1 MAKLNINVNL
11 SDISTKSGVYMFID
25 EKERVIYVGKA
36 KSLRQRLSSYFNSGV
51 KSIKTEKMLTHARS
65 LKTIVT
71 ENEVEAF
78 LLEAN
83 LIKTEMPKYN
93 VLLKDSKTYPYVKLT
108 NEEYPRLIYT
118 RQTKDDNASYFGP
131 FVNVGDLRQIIEL
144 LQDSF
149 PLRTCTDYR
158 FKEGKICL
166 KYQIKKCPAPCENL
180 ISREDYLKIA
190 NSIKGFFKGD
200 IEEVKEKFK
209 NQMMIYSKNMDYEKA
224 AIMRDRLFSLD
235 KLFSKQSVTNITDT
249 RSIDVFYKHEISSV
263 TGVTQLFIRNGKL
276 IGVSTHFFDK
286 EENDL
291 LERFVMQFYSNI
303 RQFPE
308 LVALI
313 GDKYD
318 ENLSE
323 VLSRM
328 AGRQVHIKKRGLS
341 GFAELADKNANLE
354 TEQYLK
360 KVGERKD
367 VSLRLAQLVGISEAR
382 RVECVDISHLGGSH
396 TVGVSVATINGEF
409 SKNNYRKYKIKSAE
423 NNDFQS
429 MIELF
434 TRKGENIL
442 DGSEEEADIYIID
455 GGIGQLNSVLKAAEI
470 AGFNSAF
477 ISISKSRSIRHLK
490 NDRDDTIEEIHLPNR
505 KNPVIFKKNDPLL
518 HFIQRIRDEAHRFA
532 ITYSRNL
539 ALKGLKTSPLLS
551 IEGLSTKR
559 LKDLLIAFPDIHN
572 RKDITAEEIKN
583 ETKLPINLCQ
593 RIVGFIRSEIE

>member
-1 MAKLNINVNL
+1 MSKKDLNINL

-25 EKERVIYVGKA
+25 DKERVIYVGKA
-36 KSLRQRLSSYFNSGV
+36 KSLRQRLSSYFNSGT
-51 KSIKTEKMLTHARS
+51 KSIKTEKMLIHAKS

-108 NEEYPRLIYT
+108 YEDYPRLIYT
-118 RQTKDDNASYFGP
+118 RQTNDDKASYFGP

-144 LQDSF
+144 LQDTF

-166 KYQIKKCPAPCENL
+166 KYQIKKCLAPCENL
-180 ISREDYLKIA
+180 ISLSDYQKIA
-190 NSIKGFFKGD
+190 ESIKGFFKGD
-200 IEEVKEKFK
+200 IDEVKEKFK
-209 NQMMIYSKNMDYEKA
+209 NQMMIYSKNLDYENA
-224 AIMRDRLFSLD
+224 AIMRDRILSLD
-235 KLFSKQSVTNITDT
+235 KLFSKQSVSNISDT
-249 RSIDVFYKHEISSV
+249 RSVDVFYKHEISSV

-286 EENDL
+286 EEDEL
-291 LERFVMQFYSNI
+291 LERFVMQFYSNV

-308 LVALI
+308 LLALS
-313 GDKYD
+313 GDEYN

-328 AGRQVHIKKRGLS
+328 ANRQVHIKKRGIN
-341 GFAELADKNANLE
+341 GFIELAKKNAE
-354 TEQYLK
+354 IQTEQYLK

-367 VSLRLAQLVGISEAR
+367 VSLRLAELVNIHEAKR
-382 RVECVDISHLGGSH
+382 IECIDISHLGGNY
-396 TVGVSVATINGEF
+396 TVGVSVTTINGEF

-423 NNDFQS
+423 NNDFQA
-429 MIELF
+429 MTELF
-434 TRKGENIL
+434 ERKGENIK
-442 DGSEEEADIYIID
+442 DKSETEADLYIID
-455 GGIGQLNSVLKAAEI
+455 GGIGQLNTVLKAAKK
-470 AGFNSAF
+470 AGFSSEF

-505 KNPVIFKKNDPLL
+505 KNPVILKKNDPLL

-532 ITYSRNL
+532 ITFSRKL
-539 ALKGLKTSPLLS
+539 ALKGMKTSPLLS
-551 IEGLSTKR
+551 IDGLGTKR
-559 LKDLLIAFPDIHN
+559 LKDLLIAIPDIYN
-572 RKDITAEEIKN
+572 RIDITPEEIREK
-583 ETKLPINLCQ
+583 TKLPIDICKK
-593 RIVGFIRSEIE
+593 IIDFINSI

>member
-1 MAKLNINVNL
+1 MSKKDLNINL

-25 EKERVIYVGKA
+25 SKERVIYVGKA
-36 KSLRQRLSSYFNSGV
+36 KSLRQRLSSYFNSGT
-51 KSIKTEKMLTHARS
+51 KSIKTEKMLIHAKS

-108 NEEYPRLIYT
+108 YEDYPRLIYT
-118 RQTKDDNASYFGP
+118 RQTNDDKASYFGP

-144 LQDSF
+144 LQDTF

-166 KYQIKKCPAPCENL
+166 KYQIKKCLAPCENL
-180 ISREDYLKIA
+180 ISRSDYQKIA
-190 NSIKGFFKGD
+190 ESIKGFFKGD
-200 IEEVKEKFK
+200 IDEVKEKFK
-209 NQMMIYSKNMDYEKA
+209 NQMMIYSKNLDYENA
-224 AIMRDRLFSLD
+224 AIMRDRILSLD
-235 KLFSKQSVTNITDT
+235 KLFSKQSVSNISDT
-249 RSIDVFYKHEISSV
+249 RSVDVFYKHEISSV

-286 EENDL
+286 EEDEL
-291 LERFVMQFYSNI
+291 LERFVMQFYSNV

-308 LVALI
+308 LLALS
-313 GDKYD
+313 GDEYN

-328 AGRQVHIKKRGLS
+328 ANRQVHIKKRGIN
-341 GFAELADKNANLE
+341 GFIELAKKNAE
-354 TEQYLK
+354 IQTEQYLK

-367 VSLRLAQLVGISEAR
+367 VSLRLAELVNIDEAR
-382 RVECVDISHLGGSH
+382 RIECIDISHLGGNY
-396 TVGVSVATINGEF
+396 TVGVSVTTINGEF
-409 SKNNYRKYKIKSAE
+409 SKSNYRKYKIKSAE
-423 NNDFQS
+423 NNDFQA
-429 MIELF
+429 MTELF
-434 TRKGENIL
+434 ERKGENIK
-442 DGSEEEADIYIID
+442 DKSETEADLYIID
-455 GGIGQLNSVLKAAEI
+455 GGIGQLNTVLKAAKK
-470 AGFNSAF
+470 AGFSSEF

-505 KNPVIFKKNDPLL
+505 KNPVILKKNDPLL

-532 ITYSRNL
+532 ITFSRSL
-539 ALKGLKTSPLLS
+539 ALKGIKTSPLLS
-551 IEGLSTKR
+551 IDGLGTKR
-559 LKDLLIAFPDIHN
+559 LKDLLIAIPDIYN
-572 RKDITAEEIKN
+572 RRDITPDEIREK
-583 ETKLPINLCQ
+583 TKLPIDICKK
-593 RIVGFIRSEIE
+593 IIEFINSI

>member
-1 MAKLNINVNL
+1 MAKINIDINL
-11 SDISTKSGVYMFID
+11 SDISLKSGVYMFID
-25 EKERVIYVGKA
+25 GRERVIYVGKA
-36 KSLRQRLSSYFNSGV
+36 KSLRKRLSSYFNSSV
-51 KSIKTEKMLTHARS
+51 KSIKTEKMLTHARKV
-65 LKTIVT
+65 KTIVT

-118 RQTKDDNASYFGP
+118 RQTQDDKASYFGP

-166 KYQIKKCPAPCENL
+166 KYQIKKCLAPCENL
-180 ISREDYLKIA
+180 ISHQDYLKIA
-190 NSIKGFFKGD
+190 ESIKGFFKGD
-200 IEEVKEKFK
+200 IDEVKEKFK
-209 NQMMIYSKNMDYEKA
+209 NQMMTYSNNLDYESA
-224 AIMRDRLFSLD
+224 AIMRDRIKSLD
-235 KLFSKQSVTNITDT
+235 KLFSKQSVSNITDT
-249 RSIDVFYKHEISSV
+249 RSIDVFYKHEISLV
-263 TGVTQLFIRNGKL
+263 NGVTQLFIRNGKL

-286 EENDL
+286 EEDDL
-291 LERFVMQFYSNI
+291 LERFVMQFYTNV

-308 LVALI
+308 LIALI

-328 AGRQVHIKKRGLS
+328 ANRQINIKKRGLS
-341 GFAELADKNANLE
+341 GFAELAKKNAELE

-367 VSLRLAQLVGISEAR
+367 VSLRLAELVGIEEAR
-382 RVECVDISHLGGSH
+382 HIECVDISHLAGSY
-396 TVGVSVATINGEF
+396 TVGVSIANINGEF
-409 SKNNYRKYKIKSAE
+409 SKNNYRKYKIKSAD

-429 MIELF
+429 MMELF
-434 TRKGENIL
+434 TRKAENIKEN
-442 DGSEEEADIYIID
+442 SELEADLYIID
-455 GGIGQLNSVLKAAEI
+455 GGIGQLNSVLKISKEV
-470 AGFNSAF
+470 GFNGAF

-490 NDRDDTIEEIHLPNR
+490 NDRDTTIEEIHLPNR
-505 KNPVIFKKNDPLL
+505 KNPVILKKNDPLL
-518 HFIQRIRDEAHRFA
+518 HFIQRLRDEAHRFA

-551 IEGLSTKR
+551 IDGLGKKR
-559 LKDLLIAFPDIHN
+559 LKDLLTAIPDIHN
-572 RKDITAEEIKN
+572 RKDIEAIEIREKA
-583 ETKLPINLCQ
+583 KLPIELCEK
-593 RIVGFIRSEIE
+593 IVNFITK

>member
-1 MAKLNINVNL
+1 MSKKDLNINL

-25 EKERVIYVGKA
+25 SKERVIYVGKA
-36 KSLRQRLSSYFNSGV
+36 KSLRQRLSSYFNSGT
-51 KSIKTEKMLTHARS
+51 KSIKTEKMLIHAKS

-108 NEEYPRLIYT
+108 YEDYPRLIYT
-118 RQTKDDNASYFGP
+118 RQTNDDKASYFGP

-144 LQDSF
+144 LQDTF

-166 KYQIKKCPAPCENL
+166 KYQIKKCLAPCENL
-180 ISREDYLKIA
+180 ISRSDYQKIA
-190 NSIKGFFKGD
+190 ESIKGFFKGD
-200 IEEVKEKFK
+200 IDEVKEKFK
-209 NQMMIYSKNMDYEKA
+209 NQMMIYSKNLDYENA
-224 AIMRDRLFSLD
+224 AIMRDRILSLD
-235 KLFSKQSVTNITDT
+235 KLFSKQSVSNISDT
-249 RSIDVFYKHEISSV
+249 RSVDVFYKHEISSV

-286 EENDL
+286 EEDEL
-291 LERFVMQFYSNI
+291 LERFVMQFYSNV

-308 LVALI
+308 LLALS
-313 GDKYD
+313 GDEYN

-328 AGRQVHIKKRGLS
+328 ANRQVHIKKRGIN
-341 GFAELADKNANLE
+341 GFIELAKKNAE
-354 TEQYLK
+354 IQTEQYLK

-367 VSLRLAQLVGISEAR
+367 VSLRLAELVNIDEAR
-382 RVECVDISHLGGSH
+382 RIECIDISHLGGNY
-396 TVGVSVATINGEF
+396 TVGVSVTTINGEF
-409 SKNNYRKYKIKSAE
+409 SKSNYRKYKIKSAE
-423 NNDFQS
+423 NNDFQA
-429 MIELF
+429 MTELF
-434 TRKGENIL
+434 ERKGENIK
-442 DGSEEEADIYIID
+442 DKSETEADLYIID
-455 GGIGQLNSVLKAAEI
+455 GGIGQLNTVLKAAKK
-470 AGFNSAF
+470 AGFSSEF

-505 KNPVIFKKNDPLL
+505 KNPVILKKNDPLL

-532 ITYSRNL
+532 ITFSRSL
-539 ALKGLKTSPLLS
+539 ALKGMKTSPLLS
-551 IEGLSTKR
+551 IDGLGTKR
-559 LKDLLIAFPDIHN
+559 LKDLLIAIPDIYN
-572 RKDITAEEIKN
+572 RRDITPDEIREK
-583 ETKLPINLCQ
+583 TKLPIDICKK
-593 RIVGFIRSEIE
+593 IIEFINSI